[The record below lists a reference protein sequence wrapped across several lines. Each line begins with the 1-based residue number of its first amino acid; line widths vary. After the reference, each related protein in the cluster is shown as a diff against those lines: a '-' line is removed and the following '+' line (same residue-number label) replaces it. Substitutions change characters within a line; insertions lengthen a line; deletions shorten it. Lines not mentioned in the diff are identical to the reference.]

1 MALTPANI
9 ANSAISFLE
18 EMIIFSIMGRALLD
32 ISRLGVFV
40 VWGVRRLEHNLPE
53 IILFIINKCLYFI
66 MEMMDLCTTQNQN
79 QIMDIAN

>member
-1 MALTPANI
+1 
-9 ANSAISFLE
+9 
-18 EMIIFSIMGRALLD
+18 MGRALLD

-40 VWGVRRLEHNLPE
+40 VWGVRRLEHNLPK